1 MPNNIIGQGS
11 IFYNKARDNWT
22 VLYYEKDLKTGK
34 KKRKSKS
41 QPTKEMAERF
51 LTSMMYQRQNPLY
64 IKKHKI
70 CLGDLILLR
79 TNKKLETNIISEVSL
94 GRIEKSVNIIKQSY
108 LYKTKIDEI
117 TGDEIQNFLNSLTD
131 YSNSVIK
138 KVYSEFN
145 QIFNYAFNKGYILS
159 NPMTEVIRPKSKNTN
174 KVIRALTLDEETEF
188 SNYLKNLSL
197 EQCKYKNVFLFQM
210 FMGMRIGEVL
220 ALKTTDIDLTHNL
233 ISISRTLSKDK
244 ENKVII
250 GRTTKTYAGLRQIPI
265 PKFLIPYVIEQMD
278 FAIKNK
284 NSEKLLFT
292 NNKKEPVNSAN
303 VNYILRKILKD
314 EFDIDDISTHSLRHT
329 YGTRCIES
337 GMRAVALQRLMGHT
351 NISITLNVYT
361 TVFNKFKES
370 EIEKMNKYYMEN
382 NIIPEIL
389 PEHTAVTIEN

>member
-1 MPNNIIGQGS
+1 
-11 IFYNKARDNWT
+11 
-22 VLYYEKDLKTGK
+22 
-34 KKRKSKS
+34 
-41 QPTKEMAERF
+41 
-51 LTSMMYQRQNPLY
+51 
-64 IKKHKI
+64 
-70 CLGDLILLR
+70 
-79 TNKKLETNIISEVSL
+79 
-94 GRIEKSVNIIKQSY
+94 
-108 LYKTKIDEI
+108 
-117 TGDEIQNFLNSLTD
+117 
-131 YSNSVIK
+131 
-138 KVYSEFN
+138 
-145 QIFNYAFNKGYILS
+145 
-159 NPMTEVIRPKSKNTN
+159 
-174 KVIRALTLDEETEF
+174 
-188 SNYLKNLSL
+188 
-197 EQCKYKNVFLFQM
+197 M

-220 ALKTTDIDLTHNL
+220 ALKTTDIDLIHNL

-244 ENKVII
+244 DNKVII

-389 PEHTAVTIEN
+389 HEHTAVTIED

>member
-1 MPNNIIGQGS
+1 MHYITT
-11 IFYNKARDNWT
+11 YT
-22 VLYYEKDLKTGK
+22 
-34 KKRKSKS
+34 KRM
-41 QPTKEMAERF
+41 E
-51 LTSMMYQRQNPLY
+51 
-64 IKKHKI
+64 
-70 CLGDLILLR
+70 
-79 TNKKLETNIISEVSL
+79 
-94 GRIEKSVNIIKQSY
+94 
-108 LYKTKIDEI
+108 EI

-210 FMGMRIGEVL
+210 FMGMRIDEVL

-284 NSEKLLFT
+284 NSEKLSFT

-389 PEHTAVTIEN
+389 PEQTEVTIED

>member
-1 MPNNIIGQGS
+1 MHYITT
-11 IFYNKARDNWT
+11 YT
-22 VLYYEKDLKTGK
+22 
-34 KKRKSKS
+34 KRM
-41 QPTKEMAERF
+41 E
-51 LTSMMYQRQNPLY
+51 
-64 IKKHKI
+64 
-70 CLGDLILLR
+70 
-79 TNKKLETNIISEVSL
+79 
-94 GRIEKSVNIIKQSY
+94 
-108 LYKTKIDEI
+108 EI

-210 FMGMRIGEVL
+210 FMGMRIDEVL

-389 PEHTAVTIEN
+389 PEQTEVTIED

>member
-1 MPNNIIGQGS
+1 M
-11 IFYNKARDNWT
+11 
-22 VLYYEKDLKTGK
+22 E
-34 KKRKSKS
+34 
-41 QPTKEMAERF
+41 
-51 LTSMMYQRQNPLY
+51 
-64 IKKHKI
+64 
-70 CLGDLILLR
+70 
-79 TNKKLETNIISEVSL
+79 
-94 GRIEKSVNIIKQSY
+94 
-108 LYKTKIDEI
+108 EI

-210 FMGMRIGEVL
+210 FMGMRIDEVL

-303 VNYILRKILKD
+303 VNYILRKILI
-314 EFDIDDISTHSLRHT
+314 ECSLK
-329 YGTRCIES
+329 
-337 GMRAVALQRLMGHT
+337 Q
-351 NISITLNVYT
+351 
-361 TVFNKFKES
+361 
-370 EIEKMNKYYMEN
+370 
-382 NIIPEIL
+382 
-389 PEHTAVTIEN
+389 